1 MSIGVFFVI
10 FLTSVIKVKR
20 FIIVIQ
26 NRKNAKV
33 EVQNKISQI
42 VEITN
47 IYKCN
52 LDEKLTLILK
62 QFTIYILNL
71 FF

>member
-1 MSIGVFFVI
+1 M
-10 FLTSVIKVKR
+10 IKVKR

>member
-1 MSIGVFFVI
+1 
-10 FLTSVIKVKR
+10 VIKVKR